1 MGIHH
6 KEEEISNDTNKV
18 GSQSFAA
25 AASGTSQEADERR
38 HRSVPRRSVDIY
50 PVLNPTHERA
60 SLPVMRPSEL
70 MDYIKAF
77 RYSLRFA

>member
-1 MGIHH
+1 MGTHH
-6 KEEEISNDTNKV
+6 KEEEISNDANKV
-18 GSQSFAA
+18 GSQSSTA
-25 AASGTSQEADERR
+25 AASGMNKKANERR
-38 HRSVPRRSVDIY
+38 HRSLPRRSVNIY
-50 PVLNPTHERA
+50 PVLNPTHER